1 MDPTDHL
8 KRPTLPPDRR
18 LRALCTLRPSYG
30 NLGHFGRSV
39 SLLSF

>member
-8 KRPTLPPDRR
+8 MRPTLPLDRC
-18 LRALCTLRPSYG
+18 LRALRTPRPSYG

>member
-8 KRPTLPPDRR
+8 RSPTLPPDRR
-18 LRALCTLRPSYG
+18 LRALRTQRPFYG

>member
-8 KRPTLPPDRR
+8 RLPTLPLDHR
-18 LRALCTLRPSYG
+18 LRALRALRPSCG
-30 NLGHFGRSV
+30 KLGHFGRSV

>member
-1 MDPTDHL
+1 MNPTDHL

-18 LRALCTLRPSYG
+18 LRALCTLHSSYG